1 MKLLKRESKEGDKLV
16 NQACRACYI
25 LTATYRK
32 MSLKRKRQTICLPI
46 IKRRFISGVVSC
58 MHLEALRTRASDHPV
73 LRDLYF
79 HFHHCASV
87 VLQGCIE
94 NSNMGAGHSALLSL
108 RYCNGGEPHGSWSV
122 FNDQWSRNPYIVSSF
137 A

>member
-1 MKLLKRESKEGDKLV
+1 MNQRLL
-16 NQACRACYI
+16 YI
-25 LTATYRK
+25 TATYRK